1 MLNFALS
8 SMILRLGMIL
18 RIVALLV
25 FIAAPDAFAA
35 PGITVL
41 PSGADQYVVQGG
53 DFSGIGGVDI
63 TLRYDTSSISNPRV
77 TVAGLA
83 SGALMAVNSSTPGV
97 LRFAL
102 IRTTAIS
109 GSGPIATMNFSRLAS
124 TGQDILSMAAT
135 AAMPEG
141 KTDVTLLTKIVNA
154 TPASADTSEG
164 ATNPPSGAS
173 SEAGATPAARNAPGA
188 SQPSPAVGAGIVI
201 VPVPASTEG
210 KPSPATA
217 PEQQPIAEAQ
227 QPKKEQADKNAPPE
241 PVMTAS
247 REKTAAEPAL
257 KRVMMYQSVLERFKE
272 YKGEKT
278 PKALMDL
285 FSGKERGIQAPPP
298 VLSNGMS
305 TVKVVLELDSRG
317 ENNNFQI
324 DNATLVSIN
333 NAGKDQWVAELLP
346 DKRVWEASIAIPR
359 NRQLNVMPLTVSPA
373 VDLTPIRQSGRLTE
387 SDFKR
392 FLKER
397 GTAKSPRFDLNGDGV
412 RDYIDDYIFTANYLI
427 RHKQNENTAK
437 SR

>member
-1 MLNFALS
+1 MS
-8 SMILRLGMIL
+8 
-18 RIVALLV
+18 
-25 FIAAPDAFAA
+25 
-35 PGITVL
+35 
-41 PSGADQYVVQGG
+41 
-53 DFSGIGGVDI
+53 
-63 TLRYDTSSISNPRV
+63 
-77 TVAGLA
+77 
-83 SGALMAVNSSTPGV
+83 
-97 LRFAL
+97 
-102 IRTTAIS
+102 
-109 GSGPIATMNFSRLAS
+109 FSRLAG

-135 AAMPEG
+135 AATPEG
-141 KTDVTLLTKIVNA
+141 KTVTLSTKVVNA
-154 TPASADTSEG
+154 TPASADTAEG
-164 ATNPPSGAS
+164 ATNPPSGSS
-173 SEAGATPAARNAPGA
+173 SETGASPAARNAPGA
-188 SQPSPAVGAGIVI
+188 SQPSPAVGSGIVI

-210 KPSPATA
+210 KPAPTTT
-217 PEQQPIAEAQ
+217 PEQQPVAEAQ
-227 QPKKEQADKNAPPE
+227 QPQKEKADKSAPQE
-241 PVMTAS
+241 LVMTAS
-247 REKTAAEPAL
+247 REKPAAEPAL

-305 TVKVVLELDSRG
+305 TVKVVLELNSRG

-333 NAGKDQWVAELLP
+333 NAGKDQWVVELLP

-359 NRQLNVMPLTVSPA
+359 SRQLNVMPLTVSPA
-373 VDLTPIRQSGRLTE
+373 VDLTPIRASGRLAE

-427 RHKQNENTAK
+427 RHKDKAEASK
-437 SR
+437 SK